1 MKIMKSDQHVFKVAE
16 ISDGINVFNFYLTNV
31 LTNIKD
37 FRDSLSLH
45 DTRVSFMIHLYLS
58 DRRQPHHHH
67 PTHPPTPPTLSRLA
81 SGQLPPAARGWGR

>member
-45 DTRVSFMIHLYLS
+45 DMRVSFMIHLYLS
-58 DRRQPHHHH
+58 DRRQPHH
-67 PTHPPTPPTLSRLA
+67 PPPSPPALSRLA
-81 SGQLPPAARGWGR
+81 SGQLPPAARGWSR